1 MNISRALQFQDCLDS
16 CKMIDI
22 GFSGTR
28 FTWSNQRPLTDLIQ
42 ERTNRVFVNVE

>member
-22 GFSGTR
+22 GFSRTR
-28 FTWSNQRPLTDLIQ
+28 FTWSNQCPLTDLIQ